1 MSYYVYETRTFEETY
16 KGVPMTL
23 KLTFEEEPLP
33 LEDTFDDDIDNI
45 QELYRQIDAGNLVYF
60 CAVMKAYIN
69 GVEFGWDSLGA
80 CLYKSFDE
88 FVNEEDGYFPDMKEC
103 TMEYAYNNALET
115 CKVLKESPA
124 W

>member
-1 MSYYVYETRTFEETY
+1 MSYYIYETRTFEETY

-33 LEDTFDDDIDNI
+33 LEDTFDNDIDNI
-45 QELYRQIDAGNLVYF
+45 QQLYHDIDSGDLVYF

-103 TMEYAYNNALET
+103 AMEYAYNNALET

-124 W
+124 

>member
-23 KLTFEEEPLP
+23 VLTFEEEPTP
-33 LEDTFDDDIDNI
+33 LEDTFDDNVHDLK
-45 QELYRQIDAGNLVYF
+45 ELYRQIDAGTLVYF

-88 FVNEEDGYFPDMKEC
+88 FINEDGYFADMKQC
-103 TMEYAYNNALET
+103 AMEYAYENAIKT
-115 CKVLKESPA
+115 CQMLKESPA
-124 W
+124 